1 MIFNPTIDY
10 GKSYQL
16 RILSLILN
24 YTTYY
29 LEGIAMAERLVA
41 KQAPRFEM
49 EAVLANKEFG
59 KVSLEENMKNG
70 KWTVLFFYPMDFTFV
85 CPTEITALSDR
96 YDEFEDLDAEVIGVS
111 TDTIHTHLAW
121 INTDRTDNGLGQLKY
136 PLAADHNQ
144 KVARDYGV
152 LIEEEGVALRGLFII
167 NPEGELQ
174 YQVVNHN
181 NIGRDVDETLRVLQ
195 ALQTGGL
202 CPANWRPGQKTLEV

>member
-1 MIFNPTIDY
+1 MSE
-10 GKSYQL
+10 K
-16 RILSLILN
+16 R
-24 YTTYY
+24 
-29 LEGIAMAERLVA
+29 MVA

-49 EAVLANKEFG
+49 DAVMADKEFG
-59 KVSLEENMKNG
+59 KVSLEENMKQD

-85 CPTEITALSDR
+85 CPTEITSLSDR

-121 INTDRTDNGLGQLKY
+121 INTDRDDNGLGKLDY
-136 PLAADHNQ
+136 PLAADTNHE
-144 KVARDYGV
+144 VSREYGV

-167 NPEGELQ
+167 SPEGELM
-174 YQVVNHN
+174 YSVVNHN

-202 CPANWRPGQKTLEV
+202 CPANWKPGQDTLKV

>member
-1 MIFNPTIDY
+1 
-10 GKSYQL
+10 
-16 RILSLILN
+16 
-24 YTTYY
+24 
-29 LEGIAMAERLVA
+29 MAERLVA
-41 KQAPRFEM
+41 NQAPDFTL
-49 EAVLANKEFG
+49 EAVLPDKSFG
-59 KVSLEENMKNG
+59 KVSLAENLKND

-121 INTDRTDNGLGQLKY
+121 INTDRTKNGLGDLKY

-202 CPANWRPGQKTLEV
+202 CPANWRPGQATL

>member
-1 MIFNPTIDY
+1 
-10 GKSYQL
+10 
-16 RILSLILN
+16 
-24 YTTYY
+24 
-29 LEGIAMAERLVA
+29 MAERMVG
-41 KQAPRFEM
+41 KQAPRFTM
-49 EAVLANKEFG
+49 EAVLADKSFG
-59 KVSLEENMKNG
+59 KVNLEEIMEQD

-85 CPTEITALSDR
+85 CPTEITAMSDR

-121 INTDRTDNGLGQLKY
+121 INTAREDNGLGELKY
-136 PLAADHNQ
+136 PLAADTNHV
-144 KVARDYGV
+144 VAREYGV

-174 YQVVNHN
+174 YQTVFHN

-202 CPANWRPGQKTLEV
+202 CPANWRPGQKTL